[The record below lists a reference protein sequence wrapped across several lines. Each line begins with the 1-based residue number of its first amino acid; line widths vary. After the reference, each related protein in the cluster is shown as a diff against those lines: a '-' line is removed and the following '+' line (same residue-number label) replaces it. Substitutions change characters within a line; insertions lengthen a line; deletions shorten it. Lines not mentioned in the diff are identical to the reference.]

1 MSFSDGQK
9 ALPKDTEYS
18 EGKVHYYYKGLEELL
33 ERRSRREMALI
44 KFWQRL
50 CGMAMREGAFR
61 LNRRHHYHPLLDRS
75 TTLPPTLMRLQLS
88 GALENIQS

>member
-1 MSFSDGQK
+1 
-9 ALPKDTEYS
+9 
-18 EGKVHYYYKGLEELL
+18 
-33 ERRSRREMALI
+33 MALI

-61 LNRRHHYHPLLDRS
+61 LNRRHHYHPYS
-75 TTLPPTLMRLQLS
+75 TAQPLSLPLPPTLMRVQLS